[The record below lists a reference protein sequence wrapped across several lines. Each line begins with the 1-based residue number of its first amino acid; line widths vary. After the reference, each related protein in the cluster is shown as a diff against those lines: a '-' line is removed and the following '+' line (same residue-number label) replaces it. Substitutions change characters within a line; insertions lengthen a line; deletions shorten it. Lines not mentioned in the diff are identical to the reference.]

1 MLGRFVI
8 LILCMLFV
16 NGCSGET
23 MKHTTDGSVSE
34 KPLRLEDNHIQS
46 MQEATQRKYD
56 EVNRKAARYI
66 KRAEDVYELEKNV
79 EKEIVK
85 INKIFDEKCL
95 SIEDDYQVRIFNLE
109 LQIDTLRNKPSKKS
123 ELQAELNNV
132 RSERD
137 KKIEALNIERNE
149 LIAKQKALLSY

>member
-1 MLGRFVI
+1 MLCRFIV
-8 LILCMLFV
+8 LIICMFIAG
-16 NGCSGET
+16 GCAKVSTEHTVHSSG
-23 MKHTTDGSVSE
+23 SE
-34 KPLRLEDNHIQS
+34 EPLRLESNHILALK
-46 MQEATQRKYD
+46 EETQRKYD
-56 EVNRKAARYI
+56 EANRKAARYI

-79 EKEIVK
+79 EKEIIK
-85 INKIFDEKCL
+85 INKVFDEKCL

-149 LIAKQKALLSY
+149 LIAKQKALLRY